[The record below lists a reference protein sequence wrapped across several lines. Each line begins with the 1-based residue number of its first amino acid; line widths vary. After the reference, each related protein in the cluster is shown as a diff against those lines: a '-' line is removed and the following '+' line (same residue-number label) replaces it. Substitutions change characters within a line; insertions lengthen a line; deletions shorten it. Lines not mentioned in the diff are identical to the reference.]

1 MDAIHTKI
9 EGIKIRNFAQDLK
22 VWTKIFVYNLLTNN
36 FSTRFREQWKKY
48 KKFNVQK
55 IDFHRKA
62 MEIGGV
68 FKVFVGNISDDVEI
82 ETIRSEFQKFGHVA
96 DISFDIAS
104 GKFSIFEF

>member
-1 MDAIHTKI
+1 MKEIQK
-9 EGIKIRNFAQDLK
+9 L
-22 VWTKIFVYNLLTNN
+22 
-36 FSTRFREQWKKY
+36 
-48 KKFNVQK
+48 NVQK